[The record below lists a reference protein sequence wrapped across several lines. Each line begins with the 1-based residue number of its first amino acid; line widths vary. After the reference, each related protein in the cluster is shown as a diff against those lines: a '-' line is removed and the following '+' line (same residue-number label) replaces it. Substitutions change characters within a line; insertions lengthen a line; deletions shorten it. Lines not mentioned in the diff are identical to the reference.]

1 MSPLR
6 QYCHVSDVI
15 GREKLKTVSKEF
27 AKWFFVVVVAKSCGA
42 KRQVTKIKSYTT
54 GQGDMMWHQNWQ
66 CDTWDTGLAYKQN
79 KIMWVSWI
87 LDLLLADDDKTA
99 VFVHKQHK
107 NLLWVA
113 FYRFCQTKFSAWLPV
128 SYRSSGNLDK
138 SPYLAWIWKIS
149 NFSVRTFVTHPSIH
163 PYLYLALHPFSAV
176 NHGLRLEG
184 ANFHFC
190 YFTLSCKPLQCEATV

>member
-1 MSPLR
+1 MPGYKTQELYNWPR
-6 QYCHVSDVI
+6 RHDVTS
-15 GREKLKTVSKEF
+15 KL
-27 AKWFFVVVVAKSCGA
+27 A
-42 KRQVTKIKSYTT
+42 
-54 GQGDMMWHQNWQ
+54 

-87 LDLLLADDDKTA
+87 LGLLLADDDKAA

-138 SPYLAWIWKIS
+138 SSYLA
-149 NFSVRTFVTHPSIH
+149 FRTFVTHPSILTH
-163 PYLYLALHPFSAV
+163 IWHSTLFLLRTMDSDLKVLIFISVTSLSAV
-176 NHGLRLEG
+176 NHFSVRPQSNKFSRTTSSTKSKDVILQPPRW
-184 ANFHFC
+184 
-190 YFTLSCKPLQCEATV
+190 KP

>member
-1 MSPLR
+1 MFFCCCCCKVLWRNTPGYKNQELHHWAR
-6 QYCHVSDVI
+6 WHDVTS
-15 GREKLKTVSKEF
+15 KL
-27 AKWFFVVVVAKSCGA
+27 A
-42 KRQVTKIKSYTT
+42 
-54 GQGDMMWHQNWQ
+54 

-138 SPYLAWIWKIS
+138 SSYLAWIWKIS
-149 NFSVRTFVTHPSIH
+149 NFSVRTFVTRPSIH
-163 PYLYLALHPFSAV
+163 PYLYLALHLFLLRTMDSDLKVLIFISVTSLSAV
-176 NHGLRLEG
+176 NHFSVRPQSNKFSRTTSSTKSKDVILQPPRW
-184 ANFHFC
+184 
-190 YFTLSCKPLQCEATV
+190 KP

>member
-1 MSPLR
+1 MFFCCCCCKVLWHNTPGYKNQELHNWAR
-6 QYCHVSDVI
+6 WHDVTS
-15 GREKLKTVSKEF
+15 KL
-27 AKWFFVVVVAKSCGA
+27 A
-42 KRQVTKIKSYTT
+42 
-54 GQGDMMWHQNWQ
+54 

-138 SPYLAWIWKIS
+138 SSYLAWIWKIS
-149 NFSVRTFVTHPSIH
+149 NFSVRTFVTRPSIH
-163 PYLYLALHPFSAV
+163 PYLYLALHPFSAE